1 MGDFLTE
8 EQVKVLK
15 LTHRTIKDKKL
26 ADRIKA
32 VLMVHFG
39 FTFGQISQVL
49 LLDEVTLRRY
59 VEKFKTKSIEGLLE
73 CRYSGG
79 QTRLTIIQE
88 QALRLFL
95 KDNTKRTAKEI
106 ADHILKTYGFR
117 FSVIGVTKLLHRLGF
132 SYKKPKII
140 PGKADIEKQAEFLKK
155 YREIKSKLKEN
166 DQVYFVDS
174 THPTHNTRASYGWI
188 LKGNENDKFVKTNSG
203 RDRINLNGA
212 LNLKNHSAIVLSEKT
227 INKFATIKLLNRL
240 CRKHKTGKIH
250 LVLDNASHHHAK
262 IVKLWI
268 KKHRRF
274 KLDFLPPYSPNLN
287 LIERLWRFFHQKV
300 LWNRYF
306 ETFDEFKKTSL
317 KFFRNLDSYK
327 EELSTLMTDNFQTIP
342 NLKLQT

>member
-1 MGDFLTE
+1 MRDFLTE

-15 LTHRTIKDKKL
+15 LTHRTIKDKRL

-32 VLMVHFG
+32 VLMVNFG
-39 FTFGQISQVL
+39 FTFSQISTAL

-59 VEKFKTKSIEGLLE
+59 VEKFQTKGIYGLLE

-79 QTRLTIIQE
+79 QTRLTLIQE
-88 QALRLFL
+88 QELKLFL

-106 ADHILKTYGFR
+106 VDHILKTYGLK
-117 FSVIGVTKLLHRLGF
+117 FSVIGVTKLLHRLEF

-140 PGKADIEKQAEFLKK
+140 PGKANVVKQAEFLKK
-155 YREIKSKLKEN
+155 YEEIKLKLKEN
-166 DQVYFVDS
+166 DQIYFVDS

-188 LKGNENDKFVKTNSG
+188 LKGHENDKFVKTNSG

-212 LNLKNHSAIVLSEKT
+212 LNLKNQSAIVLLEKT
-227 INKFATIKLLNRL
+227 VNKFATIRLLNRL
-240 CRKHKTGKIH
+240 CKKHKTGKIH
-250 LVLDNASHHHAK
+250 LILDNASHHHAK
-262 IVKLWI
+262 IVKAWI

-306 ETFDEFKKTSL
+306 ETFKEFKKTSL
-317 KFFRNLDSYK
+317 KFFNNLDSYK
-327 EELSTLMTDNFQTIP
+327 EELSTLMTDNFQLIP